1 MKRILT
7 ATLAAAVVAAG
18 LVACSPESP
27 KPSGPTEVSF
37 SDWQFAE
44 PGRGDRLKE
53 IIATYNKSQSECVIT
68 DMTIPYPDYAKT
80 VLTRLGAGSGP
91 DLMNFDYD
99 VWVLAQKSGFLADLG
114 KKIKT
119 PEAGFVDSDA
129 KAFVDGKRFGMVWET
144 NAYALIVNKEILA
157 NAGVAIPTDWNS
169 FVAAAHDLTRD
180 GIYGFAFRN
189 TMPDEA
195 GWWSDLSTWV
205 YGFGGEW
212 TDKSGSPTAN
222 SPEVVKA
229 VTEYAKFFA
238 DKVIPQGASA
248 ATYRTMFWEGKIA
261 MMIDN
266 GAVPGIVVGGNPGM
280 QEKIQ
285 VVPQPT
291 PTDRHLETIFPLGVN
306 VKASEAKQACAV
318 AFMNWTN
325 EPEQQAAII
334 VASGGLGV
342 ATPAVTPADYLK
354 ERPWVATFRSLKNGV
369 LLPAKGAEDKTAQIR
384 HAVLSQV
391 DKALR
396 EGKSVQSAM
405 DDAQAE
411 LKTLLGK

>member
-7 ATLAAAVVAAG
+7 AAVVATIVGAG
-18 LVACSPESP
+18 LVGCSTGGPTS
-27 KPSGPTEVSF
+27 SGPTEVSF

-53 IIATYNKSQSECVIT
+53 IIADYNKSQSECVIA

-114 KKIKT
+114 DKIVT
-119 PEAGFVDSDA
+119 PAAGFVDSDA
-129 KAFVDGKRFGMVWET
+129 KAFVDGKRYGMVWET
-144 NAYALIVNKEILA
+144 NAYALIVNKQILSD
-157 NAGVAIPTDWNS
+157 AGVAIPTDWAS
-169 FVAAAHDLTRD
+169 FVAAAHALTKGD
-180 GIYGFAFRN
+180 IYGFAFRN
-189 TMPDEA
+189 TMPEEA

-212 TDKSGSPTAN
+212 TDDSGTPTAN

-238 DKVIPQGASA
+238 DKVVPQGADA

-266 GAVPGIVVGGNPGM
+266 GAVPGIVVSGNPDM
-280 QEKIQ
+280 QQNLE

-291 PTDRHLETIFPLGVN
+291 PTDRHLQTIFPLGVN
-306 VKASEAKQACAV
+306 AKASPEKQACAV
-318 AFMNWTN
+318 DFMNWTN

-342 ATPAVTPADYLK
+342 ATPVETPAEYLK
-354 ERPWVATFRSLKNGV
+354 DRPWVATFRSLTNGV

-384 HAVLSQV
+384 HIVLTQV
-391 DKALR
+391 DQILR
-396 EGKSVQSAM
+396 SGKTVQSAM
-405 DDAQAE
+405 DQAQSE
-411 LKTLLGK
+411 LEDLLGK